1 MYQYVLKPLLFL
13 LSPEK
18 AHHFSMKMLR
28 FAIAIPGVA
37 WVLKQCFN
45 SGISDSTVNI
55 CGIAFP
61 NSVGVAAGFDKDA
74 RYLKELQVLG
84 FGHVEVGTLT
94 PIAQSGNTRP
104 RLFRLK
110 KDAALLN
117 RMGFNNHG
125 VDNLINNVTNRQS
138 NGVLGINIGKNFDT
152 PVEQGKDDYLLCMDK
167 VYEHATYITVN
178 ISSPNTPGLRSLQY
192 GDALDDLLKSLKEK
206 QAQLASLHN
215 KTVPLLLKIEIR

>member
-1 MYQYVLKPLLFL
+1 
-13 LSPEK
+13 
-18 AHHFSMKMLR
+18 MLR

-94 PIAQSGNTRP
+94 PIAQSGNPRP

-117 RMGFNNHG
+117 RMGFNNGG
-125 VDNLINNVTNRQS
+125 VNDAVSRLKRRPDGLIV
-138 NGVLGINIGKNFDT
+138 GGNIGRKCSY
-152 PVEQGKDDYLLCMDK
+152 VRCDDF
-167 VYEHATYITVN
+167 
-178 ISSPNTPGLRSLQY
+178 SLFY
-192 GDALDDLLKSLKEK
+192 
-206 QAQLASLHN
+206 
-215 KTVPLLLKIEIR
+215 